1 MYIYFSPDTPSE
13 IKIRVEN
20 LEFSLYVV
28 NNSVPVYLDGNNQF
42 NYIILRE
49 SLEYINAILPESA
62 EEFRKIKQ
70 TLGDMYET
78 KQDIILQKEFYEI
91 QEETVVEGDVNQA
104 EDNVNQTEDTL
115 DSGNATDVQENGN
128 EVQDNTEQVEQ
139 IDGSS

>member
-115 DSGNATDVQENGN
+115 DSGNATDVQEN
-128 EVQDNTEQVEQ
+128 EFKDNAQHAEQ